1 MIKLMVCGSR
11 GITDEQFIFNE
22 IETYIAELND
32 DVIIIEGEA
41 RGVDSIA
48 KKWALTHNKQIM
60 SFPAQWDLYGKSA
73 GFRRNYD
80 MVNACDHCLVLWDG
94 QSKGTKHDIDL
105 CIKWN
110 KSYKV
115 VRNYGTY

>member
-11 GITDEQFIFNE
+11 GITNEQFVFNAIDE
-22 IETYIAELND
+22 YVAELND

-80 MVNACDHCLVLWDG
+80 MVKACDYCLVLWDG

-105 CIKWN
+105 CVKWN
-110 KSYKV
+110 KPYKV
-115 VRNYGTY
+115 VRNNGTY